1 MTFLLD
7 THVLLWA
14 LSTPNRLPDG
24 MRTAILDP
32 TSTVMASA
40 VNIAEIAIKSSIGK
54 LDIGSGLEAD
64 NYAGL
69 IAAVED
75 AGFGM
80 LPLTAAHAGHL
91 RALPFHHR
99 DPFDRMIIAQALAE
113 DIAVASVDE
122 TFTRYS
128 VKLVP

>member
-1 MTFLLD
+1 MLFD

-24 MRTAILDP
+24 IRTAI
-32 TSTVMASA
+32 
-40 VNIAEIAIKSSIGK
+40 
-54 LDIGSGLEAD
+54 
-64 NYAGL
+64 
-69 IAAVED
+69 ED

-122 TFTRYS
+122 TFLGYS
-128 VKLVP
+128 VKLVF